1 MRSEIHGE
9 QEERY
14 GIILRRMTSRRFKI
28 TYLILVLILLA
39 GAALFYF
46 YFLKDR
52 SNPKEFR
59 IEDQTYILS
68 PGEVKILPGS
78 YDYENGDLDPT
89 EAILSGYIDDDPIVN
104 SETGETELEVNFKN
118 KEGNEILV
126 RVILGDDTNK
136 ILVTLASDGVVPIA
150 REDKEM
156 SVSEIRPLL
165 KRGDPI
171 IIRIYLDRVPDS
183 LINSEGCSQLCLE
196 SLAPIRESFE
206 VNNSLVQSI
215 KTSQKPESTGG
226 LQARGVS
233 GLVIFIES

>member
-1 MRSEIHGE
+1 
-9 QEERY
+9 
-14 GIILRRMTSRRFKI
+14 MTSRGLKI
-28 TYLILVLILLA
+28 TYLILVFILLA

-46 YFLKDR
+46 YFLRNR
-52 SNPKEFR
+52 SNPKEFE
-59 IEDQTYILS
+59 IEDQTYTLS
-68 PGEVKILPGS
+68 PGEVKILHGS

-89 EAILSGYIDDDPIVN
+89 EAILSGYIDDDPIIN

-118 KEGNEILV
+118 KEGKEMLV

-136 ILVTLASDGVVPIA
+136 ILATLAPDGVVPIA

-215 KTSQKPESTGG
+215 QTSQKLESTGG